1 MSVLI
6 KIQAAIKS
14 IRGEGPGDVLTRKVE
29 AQWFKTNRDSTIHKS
44 SPQMTHENI
53 VDAENLNMEEEKK
66 SRVSNYR
73 VSSDLIH
80 K

>member
-14 IRGEGPGDVLTRKVE
+14 IRGEGPGDVLTRKVK
-29 AQWFKTNRDSTIHKS
+29 AQWFKTNRDSTIHKL
-44 SPQMTHENI
+44 SPQMTHENF
-53 VDAENLNMEEEKK
+53 VDAKNLNMEEEE

-73 VSSDLIH
+73 VSNDTIH